1 MARYTGPKSKIARK
15 FGEPIYGPDKALER
29 RNYPSGQHGL
39 ARRRRKISE
48 YGVQLKEKQKA
59 KYTYGLL
66 EKQFRIL
73 FEKQNVQEVLP
84 VKYCCRCSNV
94 VWTMSYTV

>member
-66 EKQFRIL
+66 K
-73 FEKQNVQEVLP
+73 KQNVQEELP

>member
-73 FEKQNVQEVLP
+73 KKQNVQEELP